1 MKIKINDNRKIFSIQ
16 EEFNSVF
23 PYLKLEFFSMPKHF
37 NCDFSKKM
45 LKHNTS
51 SLADCRKVYRNG
63 EIMIQPLMTVQSLE
77 QTFLDEYGLGVQV
90 FRKSGS
96 VWLETTVTDSW
107 TLAEQNSQGEV
118 LSKLVS

>member
-1 MKIKINDNRKIFSIQ
+1 MNIAINDTRVISSIQ
-16 EEFNSVF
+16 KEFNSVF
-23 PYLKLEFFSMPKHF
+23 PYLKLEFFSMPKQF

-45 LKHNTS
+45 LKSNS
-51 SLADCRKVYRNG
+51 KSLAECRKVHSVG
-63 EIMIQPLMTVQSLE
+63 EITIQPLMTVQSLE
-77 QTFLDEYGLGVQV
+77 QIFLVEYGLGVQV

-107 TLAEQNSQGEV
+107 TLAEQNSQGEA